1 MLVVTSIMYM
11 KATSISSPRVDDN
24 VSEWQYNRRSIG
36 SQMCRILV
44 LNLRSYTDCIEL
56 HAEGV

>member
-1 MLVVTSIMYM
+1 MHME
-11 KATSISSPRVDDN
+11 ATSISSPRVDDN

-36 SQMCRILV
+36 SQICRTMA
-44 LNLRSYTDCIEL
+44 LNLRSYTDCIEI